1 MYFKF
6 GNKKSLTKVVVTSLL
21 FSGIIATLSQCS
33 GIDEKKLTE
42 VVDAINREWVKN
54 KDINEQ
60 IITNPEL
67 LNDRIDRD
75 VDNAIEQYMKEEPQ
89 KSRMTDNEILN
100 ESKKYDT
107 IQQQVI
113 QEGIYYEL
121 PKDGSRAQDL
131 LGPPMGIRLD
141 AN

>member
-107 IQQQVI
+107 IQQQGI